1 MRFILHFFCL
11 FLALSIGSWPF
22 VMSQSTQATVSCRL
36 ECNFVQLQNHWL
48 VFRIFFFFYLTLY
61 MCDNLNS
68 KKVSDFLRLWN
79 CDLKYVFKTHFSELF
94 IVMLKI
100 VIDIG
105 DSSN

>member
-1 MRFILHFFCL
+1 
-11 FLALSIGSWPF
+11 
-22 VMSQSTQATVSCRL
+22 
-36 ECNFVQLQNHWL
+36 
-48 VFRIFFFFYLTLY
+48 

-105 DSSN
+105 DSSY